1 MTVMIFY
8 KQKFQK
14 TSTTETQSCQSKGY
28 QNRFMQI
35 NCRLNLSLQSV
46 QGGKKKKKESISRSL
61 KKGKRRIE
69 CVQHTFI

>member
-8 KQKFQK
+8 KQKPQK

-35 NCRLNLSLQSV
+35 NCRLNLSLQNV
-46 QGGKKKKKESISRSL
+46 QGEKKKKKKVFLGHWRKETE
-61 KKGKRRIE
+61 G
-69 CVQHTFI
+69 

>member
-8 KQKFQK
+8 KQKSQK

-35 NCRLNLSLQSV
+35 NCRLNLSLQNV
-46 QGGKKKKKESISRSL
+46 QGEKKKKKSISRSL
-61 KKGKRRIE
+61 KKGNRRIE